1 MDIGLWMLL
10 IIISLITPSIIALIL
25 CLVLIK
31 KKNYKKLSN
40 KQIYAGFWFRLLA
53 GLLDYIIL
61 AIISFILVFI
71 PIIGWIFNI
80 FVYWLYF
87 ALQHSSTKQATF
99 WHESM

>member
-10 IIISLITPSIIALIL
+10 IIISLIVPSVIALIL

-31 KKNYKKLSN
+31 KKPYKKLSN

-71 PIIGWIFNI
+71 PIMGGFLIYFFIGYIL
-80 FVYWLYF
+80 LY
-87 ALQHSSTKQATF
+87 STHQQNKLLLV
-99 WHESM
+99 